1 VRSALARRT
10 AAPVTNNSP
19 VPMSPRTSGQAF
31 AFSDLFGAGDTYTLE
46 QQLDVLE
53 ESSTLMGIAGRK
65 CSAQAQVEWHLYRKS
80 PDGDPE
86 KRVKDTT
93 HWAWSL
99 WSKPNHVE
107 TGMEF
112 REPGAQHLMLTGERY
127 WVLGYH
133 PSMRGVPYEMWTAR
147 PDRMAP
153 VRDPYRVLIGWVYK
167 GFDGEDIPLKLNEVI
182 QTKIPHPKDPL
193 RGLAP
198 IKALRTNIASV
209 RASEQWNANFFING
223 AEPGGVVQFEE
234 PLTQQEWNQ
243 FVERWT
249 EMHRGVSK
257 AHRIS
262 VVEAGTY
269 TPFFNHRDM
278 EFPTMQDKGRDRQLE
293 AYGMP
298 RSMLGIT
305 EDVNRANAEAAE
317 YMFSKWVNGTDL
329 KRDRDVLNNKLL
341 PLFGPLVAEGWEFDF
356 EDPTPDDGEAKD
368 RERTSKA
375 TAFKTLIDSG
385 ADPKWAARESDY
397 PDDVKMREGALEN
410 RDNPPQPAL
419 PPGQGQKALPAGG
432 SKRNEPTEPQDA
444 LADFGSWL
452 AGVVNGNGRCSHGH
466 RVRNAVE
473 PQPEDDPDAADEVDL
488 APVLEATTAAIAA
501 LLTEWTAEIVP
512 EWITSLIEQISA
524 ILKSG
529 RRKDLFELEVPL
541 TDATKLV
548 TDAMVSRAN
557 LAAEEVVQEGL
568 AQDVSLDAKVPT
580 RTQLQENADATVRLL
595 ADQIEATAARSANRR
610 ASPDTPDDAVIEG
623 VRADLEALSEA
634 TPKRQLGG
642 AIHTA
647 VGHARK
653 RTMLGQG
660 SGGPV
665 GALYAS
671 EQMDSRTCEPCDQ
684 VHGRWIG
691 NINPGDPSDLPEVDL
706 LYPAGFYINCEGWE
720 NCRGTIVGVWRPKT
734 TDARKGRK

>member
-1 VRSALARRT
+1 MRSPLSVRRT
-10 AAPVTNNSP
+10 APVTNSAP
-19 VPMSPRTSGQAF
+19 VPMSPRSSGAAF
-31 AFSDLFGAGDTYTLE
+31 AFSDMFGAGDAYTLE

-53 ESSTLMGIAGRK
+53 DSSTLMGIAGRK

-80 PDGDPE
+80 PDGDPD
-86 KRVKDTT
+86 KRVEDTT

-99 WSKPNHVE
+99 WCKPNHVE

-127 WVLGYH
+127 WVIGYH
-133 PSMRGVPYEMWTAR
+133 PSMPNVPYEMWTAR

-153 VRDPYRVLIGWVYK
+153 VRDPYRVLIGWVYR

-193 RGLAP
+193 RGLSP
-198 IKALRTNIASV
+198 IRALRTNIASV
-209 RASEQWNANFFING
+209 RASERWNANFFLNG
-223 AEPGGVVQFEE
+223 AEPGGIVQFNEA
-234 PLTQQEWNQ
+234 LTEQEWNQ
-243 FVERWT
+243 FVERWG
-249 EMHRGVSK
+249 EQHRGVAK
-257 AHRIS
+257 AHRVA
-262 VVEAGTY
+262 VVENGTY

-278 EFPTMQDKGRDRQLE
+278 EFPVMQDKGRDRKLE
-293 AYGMP
+293 AWGMP

-305 EDVNRANAEAAE
+305 EDVNRANAEAGE

-341 PLFGPLVAEGWEFDF
+341 PLFGPLIAEGWEFDYD
-356 EDPTPDDGEAKD
+356 DPTPDDGEARD

-375 TAFKTLIDSG
+375 TAFKTYIDAG
-385 ADPKWAARESDY
+385 ATPEWAARVSEL
-397 PDDVKMREGALEN
+397 PDDVEMREGALEN
-410 RDNPPQPAL
+410 RDAPKQPML

-432 SKRNEPTEPQDA
+432 RTEPIEPEDIYLPA
-444 LADFGSWL
+444 HVA
-452 AGVVNGNGRCSHGH
+452 AGHRRHVRSH

-473 PQPEDDPDAADEVDL
+473 PQPEDDPEAADEVDL

-501 LLTEWTAEIVP
+501 LVASWAAEIVP
-512 EWITSLIEQISA
+512 GWITSLIEQVTA

-548 TDAMVSRAN
+548 TDAMVQRAN

-568 AQDVSLDAKVPT
+568 AQDVALDAKVPT
-580 RTQLQENADATVRLL
+580 RTELQEHADAAVRLL

-623 VRADLEALSEA
+623 VREDLEALSEA
-634 TPKRQLGG
+634 APKRQLGG

-647 VGHARK
+647 VGEARK
-653 RTMLGQG
+653 KTLLQQG
-660 SGGPV
+660 DGGPT

-671 EQMDSRTCEPCDQ
+671 EQMDARTCDPCETI
-684 VHGRWIG
+684 HGRWIG
-691 NINPGDPSDLPEVDL
+691 NINPDNSEDLPEVDL
-706 LYPAGFYINCEGWE
+706 LYPAGFYIGCEGWE

-734 TDARKGRK
+734 TSGGRR